1 MVIKNNINENIINN
15 YLLTVNIDSKILE
28 KWIKLNGDI
37 YDEIMKYYKI
47 YVKQDYKTSNFLY
60 NCCNC
65 FMLYLKNK
73 KPKLPEITPN
83 RRKSIV
89 KPQQLSIYKRNSFMI
104 QPIENSIYITD
115 TINPLILINIYKEI
129 INNSINKYDYNI
141 LRKASEELFYQY
153 KENISLP
160 KFIALSLFQSC
171 EMQKTIK
178 KILIENTLITSP
190 DYYLIRQIKN
200 NNSEDDKRII
210 NRLSEKTTRWKRYLI
225 VNNYMD
231 LIKNLPSNIQLLI
244 LQHSSSKKQLLAGK
258 IKASPNK
265 KASTLNSTINPEES
279 INIENSSS
287 FSIQFNVNYHKWESL
302 IENFTHVLYNFEN
315 SSYVI
320 DKIIEEI
327 VTSRIAVDDLKR
339 EKTENEALLM
349 ENNISD
355 EKSTVI
361 ENDSFDTSQTNEK
374 KIKSSLPPLGNVKT
388 NIGISSETL
397 NIEENV
403 SFKNLS
409 ALKTSNGNN
418 CNNNIDKS
426 NNTFNN
432 INNNINKEEKMLDET
447 NNKINNN
454 NDDDDDND
462 DVNNNTNNN
471 NNKDD
476 DDDEYDSKRNNDIQ
490 KKPKLIFPRLI
501 SKRDISLNEAINNP
515 DFLTANHIKKI
526 KNIINSNN
534 RDELFEK
541 MDDTVKSLFKDNK
554 DKFFDLYN
562 ILYQIFEYLYPILNE
577 IRNNLNDNKP
587 NIEQKK
593 KKKKK
598 DKIVDNDVSFDVH
611 TILCCDTSFFNI
623 PIEAYIYYMFN
634 DINIVNRDF
643 STNLLF
649 HRLLTQSY
657 QNNIM
662 NDSESMN
669 ETNKPESKNKK
680 DKNNKKNKKENPIEN
695 GISVFNSFNYVLN
708 GINNKTEH
716 SLISIPYFKNLI
728 KKYKMTKWNG
738 IASYMPS
745 YKEILFYVNSPSFIY
760 ISYTPLFVK
769 LKTELINQNLSNTK
783 TAFFLDYSDIVD
795 KNKVK
800 DIRKLNK
807 SDEFMLLLSL
817 QGINN
822 VCYQPYCSSLTI
834 NDIIFKTIIDTTK
847 PVDVLFYSLF
857 IKNQISR
864 INFRLYGIPN
874 IINTKNIPDSQ

>member
-1 MVIKNNINENIINN
+1 
-15 YLLTVNIDSKILE
+15 
-28 KWIKLNGDI
+28 
-37 YDEIMKYYKI
+37 
-47 YVKQDYKTSNFLY
+47 
-60 NCCNC
+60 
-65 FMLYLKNK
+65 
-73 KPKLPEITPN
+73 
-83 RRKSIV
+83 
-89 KPQQLSIYKRNSFMI
+89 
-104 QPIENSIYITD
+104 
-115 TINPLILINIYKEI
+115 
-129 INNSINKYDYNI
+129 
-141 LRKASEELFYQY
+141 
-153 KENISLP
+153 
-160 KFIALSLFQSC
+160 
-171 EMQKTIK
+171 
-178 KILIENTLITSP
+178 
-190 DYYLIRQIKN
+190 
-200 NNSEDDKRII
+200 
-210 NRLSEKTTRWKRYLI
+210 
-225 VNNYMD
+225 MD

-432 INNNINKEEKMLDET
+432 INNNINKEEK
-447 NNKINNN
+447 I
-454 NDDDDDND
+454 
-462 DVNNNTNNN
+462 
-471 NNKDD
+471 
-476 DDDEYDSKRNNDIQ
+476 
-490 KKPKLIFPRLI
+490 
-501 SKRDISLNEAINNP
+501 DISLNEAINNP